1 MRDFIRDLFALATI
15 VALVWAIAFAAIAL
29 NPPPMPV

>member
-15 VALVWAIAFAAIAL
+15 VALVWAVAFTAIAL
-29 NPPPMPV
+29 NPPPLPV

>member
-1 MRDFIRDLFALATI
+1 MRDFIRDLFALAAI
-15 VALVWAIAFAAIAL
+15 VALVWAVAFTAIAL